1 MHSAYQDDLGGRLLV
16 VDLEIST
23 CKHTGGTI
31 THIWYWALN
40 QGGGFGNATVSLQS
54 ASMSRCLI
62 AIVTDFNAPQGSFLS
77 DHCNYR
83 CLKNLCTVNI
93 LQRQQSPSFAKSP
106 LNPQKCQ
113 NYHKWPKTPKKVN
126 NCKHENWPIL
136 PNDNHVHIW
145 IYPKNYQ
152 KMCGNGKHCKN
163 A

>member
-1 MHSAYQDDLGGRLLV
+1 M
-16 VDLEIST
+16 
-23 CKHTGGTI
+23 
-31 THIWYWALN
+31 WYWALI

-54 ASMSRCLI
+54 ASMSRCLL

-113 NYHKWPKTPKKVN
+113 NYHKWPKTPKKRKKSTTVN
-126 NCKHENWPIL
+126 MKIDLYYPMTTMYIYEYIQKITKKCAEMVNIVKMPKKHKNSISNPSNKE
-136 PNDNHVHIW
+136 DNQPV
-145 IYPKNYQ
+145 P
-152 KMCGNGKHCKN
+152 
-163 A
+163 